1 MAPIVITMKLTL
13 KNRSLHK
20 YLLVNSLLIA
30 LYLGGILYLKYFPT
44 KIQCY
49 YKSHYGFECPTCG
62 LTRDFSQFLSLDFH
76 SPLNPTSYY
85 YFAAFA
91 LIFVTRFLHSLIVYR
106 KPHQLKSIIFL
117 DGVVLGFS
125 IFVVV
130 LGFL

>member
-1 MAPIVITMKLTL
+1 MKLT
-13 KNRSLHK
+13 NSHK
-20 YLLVNSLLIA
+20 YLLVNSILIA
-30 LYLGGILYLKYFPT
+30 LFFGGILYLKYFPA

-76 SPLNPTSYY
+76 SPLNPASYY
-85 YFAAFA
+85 YFTAFA
-91 LIFVTRFLHSLIVYR
+91 LIFVPRILHSLIVYR

-117 DGVVLGFS
+117 DGVVLVFS

>member
-1 MAPIVITMKLTL
+1 MKLT
-13 KNRSLHK
+13 NSHK
-20 YLLVNSLLIA
+20 YLLVNGIFIA

-76 SPLNPTSYY
+76 SLLNPASYY
-85 YFAAFA
+85 YFTAFA
-91 LIFVTRFLHSLIVYR
+91 LIFVTRILHSLIVYR

-117 DGVVLGFS
+117 DGVVFVFS
-125 IFVVV
+125 IFIVV
-130 LGFL
+130 LGLL

>member
-1 MAPIVITMKLTL
+1 MKLT
-13 KNRSLHK
+13 NSHK
-20 YLLVNSLLIA
+20 YLLVNSILIA
-30 LYLGGILYLKYFPT
+30 LFFGGILYLKYFPA

-62 LTRDFSQFLSLDFH
+62 LTSDFSQFLSLDFH
-76 SPLNPTSYY
+76 SPLNPASYY
-85 YFAAFA
+85 YFTAFA
-91 LIFVTRFLHSLIVYR
+91 LIFVTRILHSLIVYR

-117 DGVVLGFS
+117 DGVVLVFS

>member
-1 MAPIVITMKLTL
+1 MKLT
-13 KNRSLHK
+13 NSHK
-20 YLLVNSLLIA
+20 YLLVNNILIA
-30 LYLGGILYLKYFPT
+30 LFFGGILYLKYFPA

-76 SPLNPTSYY
+76 SPLNPASYY
-85 YFAAFA
+85 YFTAFA
-91 LIFVTRFLHSLIVYR
+91 LIFVTRILHSLIVYR

-117 DGVVLGFS
+117 DGVVLVFS

>member
-1 MAPIVITMKLTL
+1 LKLT
-13 KNRSLHK
+13 NSHK
-20 YLLVNSLLIA
+20 YLLVNGIFIA

-76 SPLNPTSYY
+76 SLLNPASYY
-85 YFAAFA
+85 YFTAFA
-91 LIFVTRFLHSLIVYR
+91 LIFVTRILHSLIVYR

-117 DGVVLGFS
+117 DGVVFVFS
-125 IFVVV
+125 IFIVV
-130 LGFL
+130 LGLL

>member
-1 MAPIVITMKLTL
+1 MKLT
-13 KNRSLHK
+13 NSHK
-20 YLLVNSLLIA
+20 YLLVNSILIA
-30 LYLGGILYLKYFPT
+30 LFFGEILYLKYFPA

-76 SPLNPTSYY
+76 SPLNPASYY
-85 YFAAFA
+85 YFTAFA
-91 LIFVTRFLHSLIVYR
+91 LIFVTRILHSLIVYR

-117 DGVVLGFS
+117 DGVVLVFS

>member
-1 MAPIVITMKLTL
+1 MKLT
-13 KNRSLHK
+13 NSHK
-20 YLLVNSLLIA
+20 YLLVNSILIA
-30 LYLGGILYLKYFPT
+30 LFFGGILYLKYFPA

-76 SPLNPTSYY
+76 SPLNPASYY
-85 YFAAFA
+85 YFTAFT
-91 LIFVTRFLHSLIVYR
+91 LIFVTRILHSLIVYR

-117 DGVVLGFS
+117 DGVVLVFS

>member
-1 MAPIVITMKLTL
+1 MKLT
-13 KNRSLHK
+13 NSHK
-20 YLLVNSLLIA
+20 YLLVNSILIA
-30 LYLGGILYLKYFPT
+30 LFFGGILYLKYFPA

-62 LTRDFSQFLSLDFH
+62 LTRDLSQFLSLDFH
-76 SPLNPTSYY
+76 SPLNPASYY
-85 YFAAFA
+85 YFTAFA
-91 LIFVTRFLHSLIVYR
+91 LIFVTRILHSLIVYR

-117 DGVVLGFS
+117 DGVVLVFS